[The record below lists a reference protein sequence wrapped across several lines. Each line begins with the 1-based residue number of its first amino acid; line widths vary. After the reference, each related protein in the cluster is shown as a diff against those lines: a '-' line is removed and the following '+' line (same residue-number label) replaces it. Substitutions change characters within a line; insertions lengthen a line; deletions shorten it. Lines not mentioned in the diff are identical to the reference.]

1 MLHPQIGC
9 RIGIHYPLIDRFPD
23 RRSFDK
29 EENLGAWCWDHTYK
43 TYDRRVWSSCARVE
57 WFSWL
62 VFSSRFSPE
71 TPTARQ
77 HHQPNYRCCFHLWAP
92 DPVELYVLKQNF
104 FPPALIKSIK
114 FLSIISSSQ
123 DNNLPIFL
131 RYSCK
136 VYFANVHSIYLSE
149 ILNLLV
155 PFWMNFSLI
164 NLEFLCIFEDLFRE
178 TKLR

>member
-1 MLHPQIGC
+1 MFVLNYYILIFEISFCDMHIVIFNYDKKSMLHPQIGC
-9 RIGIHYPLIDRFPD
+9 RIGIRYRLIDRFPD

-43 TYDRRVWSSCARVE
+43 TYDRRVWSSCARVA

-71 TPTARQ
+71 IPTARQ

-104 FPPALIKSIK
+104 FPPALIIYKISFNNFV
-114 FLSIISSSQ
+114 FLG
-123 DNNLPIFL
+123 
-131 RYSCK
+131 
-136 VYFANVHSIYLSE
+136 
-149 ILNLLV
+149 
-155 PFWMNFSLI
+155 
-164 NLEFLCIFEDLFRE
+164 
-178 TKLR
+178 